1 MSTILV
7 TGARGNIGARVV
19 AKLVSS
25 GARVRAL
32 VRNPGAAAFD
42 RSVEVVVAGYDDAA
56 AVATAMTGVSR
67 ALFITAGPELARHD
81 QTLAIA
87 ARAARVEH
95 IVKVSVY
102 GARAGGPE
110 IPGWHHDGEQ
120 RIAATGIAATFL
132 RPSSFASNALGWL
145 RTLRAT
151 GTAFGALG
159 DAALPVIHPDDIADV
174 AVHALTT
181 PGAAGTIHEL
191 TGPES
196 LTAAAQVAILGEVAG
211 AAYTYVNVDDETAV
225 RGMRDAGMPA
235 VVADAMIHLM
245 QALRGVGR
253 IAPNE
258 TIPRLLGRPA
268 RSFRQWAEDNQQ
280 TLRAKAAS

>member
-7 TGARGNIGARVV
+7 TGARGNIGSRVV

-32 VRNPGAAAFD
+32 VRHPREPAFD

-56 AVATAMTGVSR
+56 AVAGAMTGVSR

-81 QTLAIA
+81 ETLAIA
-87 ARAARVEH
+87 AQAARVEH
-95 IVKVSVY
+95 VVKISVY
-102 GARAGGPE
+102 GARAGASE

-120 RIAATGIAATFL
+120 RIAATGLATTFL

-145 RTLRAT
+145 RTLRTT
-151 GTAFGALG
+151 GKAFGALG

-181 PGAAGTIHEL
+181 PGASGTVHEL
-191 TGPES
+191 TGPAS
-196 LTAAAQVAILGEVAG
+196 ITAAAQVAILGELAG
-211 AAYTYVNVDDETAV
+211 AAYTYVNVDDESAV
-225 RGMRDAGMPA
+225 RGMIDAGLPKVM
-235 VVADAMIHLM
+235 ADAMIHLV
-245 QALRGVGR
+245 QALRGAGQ
-253 IAPNE
+253 IPPNE

-268 RSFRQWAEDNQQ
+268 RSFRQWAQDNQQ
-280 TLRAKAAS
+280 TLQVKAAS